1 MSARLER
8 TISLAFVAL
17 VLAFLFLPA
26 IVVVVFAFEP
36 TERLSLPLTGFSLK
50 WFGVVLGTREF
61 QTAVTNSVIAAATS
75 AVAATL
81 LGTGAAFGLSHL
93 RPSWRQTGST
103 LFLLPAVVP
112 GLLLGVSLIIL
123 YRLMGLQTGIG
134 TIVIGHIVI
143 CAPFV
148 VLTVSAQLD
157 QFDRSLLEAARDLG
171 ASGWR
176 ATWDVT
182 MPLVRT
188 AIVGAAFLAAALSL
202 DEFIVTFFINGG
214 VTTGPLLIWGLM
226 RLGIDPSINA
236 LATLVLVATVVLCV
250 ISSRVTKVQL

>member
-8 TISLAFVAL
+8 ALAVAFIIL

-26 IVVVVFAFEP
+26 IVVVIFAFEP
-36 TERLSLPLTGFSLK
+36 TKRLSLPLTGLSLN
-50 WFGVVLGTREF
+50 WFGVVLGTEKF
-61 QTAVTNSVIAAATS
+61 QAALSNSLVVAVFS

-93 RPSWRQTGST
+93 KPSWRQTGIT

-112 GLLLGVSLIIL
+112 GLLIGVSLIIL
-123 YRLMGLQTGIG
+123 FRLMGFDTGIRS
-134 TIVIGHIVI
+134 IIIGHIVI
-143 CAPFV
+143 CIPFV
-148 VLTVSAQLD
+148 VLAVGAQLD
-157 QFDRSLLEAARDLG
+157 RFDRTLLEAARDLG

-202 DEFIVTFFINGG
+202 DEFVVTFFINGG
-214 VTTGPLLIWGLM
+214 VMTGPLLIWGLM
-226 RLGIDPSINA
+226 RLGVDPSINA
-236 LATLVLVATVVLCV
+236 LATLVLVTTGVLSV